1 MKLLM
6 CWVAFTN
13 SMTNG
18 RPEEWEN
25 SEKMIIKEDRCW
37 AANSWEVAF
46 YFTIPFFSFS
56 FSFTKIYISL
66 EFA

>member
-13 SMTNG
+13 SMTND

-25 SEKMIIKEDRCW
+25 SEKMIIKKTGVGLLIHGRW
-37 AANSWEVAF
+37 LF
-46 YFTIPFFSFS
+46 ILRFHFFHFHLVLL
-56 FSFTKIYISL
+56 KYIFL
-66 EFA
+66 